1 MLAITQTAAD
11 ALDTIA
17 DSASAPE
24 TGGVRIAHS
33 ARADGAVD
41 LSLTLVDSPEPTDQV
56 LESAGHPLFIEA
68 PGRFRAGRAGGLT
81 DAGRRAGVAGQRPRN
96 GLAR

>member
-68 PGRFRAGRAGGLT
+68 EAASYLDDKVL
-81 DAGRRAGVAGQRPRN
+81 DAQIQDGQV
-96 GLAR
+96 GFVLGEQEA